1 MLSHDDDVS
10 DLDSE
15 VSRSD
20 ADATEADF
28 EADRLLEEM
37 RKLNRDVASAVDGV
51 GGATE
56 VADVA
61 DDKMHSRL
69 DKMVVGII
77 HDVVNGVDLNEA
89 PEEPPPAA
97 SASAADDSLQEENWQ
112 VPEMP
117 VESSLTAASTMS
129 GTGRGGRFNSSSVMP
144 AAETRSVVSSIS
156 SLASKPLLPNDPI
169 GKPGRPR
176 PGGRGGGLASASRVG
191 R

>member
-1 MLSHDDDVS
+1 MLSQADDGR
-10 DLDSE
+10 LDSE

-20 ADATEADF
+20 ADATEADL

-56 VADVA
+56 VADTA

-77 HDVVNGVDLNEA
+77 HDVVNGVDPNEA

-129 GTGRGGRFNSSSVMP
+129 GTGRGGRFHSSSVMP

-156 SLASKPLLPNDPI
+156 SPPKPLLPNDPI

>member
-1 MLSHDDDVS
+1 MLSQADDD

-20 ADATEADF
+20 ADATEADL

-56 VADVA
+56 VADTA

-77 HDVVNGVDLNEA
+77 HDVVNGVDPNE
-89 PEEPPPAA
+89 PEEPSPAA

-129 GTGRGGRFNSSSVMP
+129 GTGRGGRFHSSSVMP

>member
-1 MLSHDDDVS
+1 MLSHADDDVS

-20 ADATEADF
+20 VDATEADL

-56 VADVA
+56 VADTA

-77 HDVVNGVDLNEA
+77 HDVVNGVDPNE
-89 PEEPPPAA
+89 PEEPSPAA

-129 GTGRGGRFNSSSVMP
+129 GTGRGGRFSVMQ

-156 SLASKPLLPNDPI
+156 HLASKPLLPNDPI